1 MVIAPGARGIRSPYA
16 VDIRVGRLDAF
27 HVTDIHLHRV
37 LVIASPP
44 ERRTAPA
51 MEEVVDILAQLLATM
66 SEQAEFR
73 LTARRPWPEGLHSQR
88 GERRMGAIA
97 AASVAVHLGAL

>member
-1 MVIAPGARGIRSPYA
+1 MKIKNAGLSRPRLWGSSRFDARTPEVVMVTAPGARGIQSPYA
-16 VDIRVGRLDAF
+16 VDVRAGRLDAF

-51 MEEVVDILAQLLATM
+51 MEEVVDILAQLSTTM

-73 LTARRPWPEGLHSQR
+73 LNARSP
-88 GERRMGAIA
+88 
-97 AASVAVHLGAL
+97 